1 MRINVTA
8 GDCLNDILANKYKNE
23 LFIPFREA
31 LINGGYD
38 SIAFT
43 DEFIEKR
50 IKALKTSKEEYLN
63 KMSPFIDLL
72 NNLNKYDEI
81 VLWFGDE
88 PFCRINRQFVLQC
101 LRLNKFMGKVI
112 LNIVDEE
119 TGSIIKRKDF

>member
-1 MRINVTA
+1 MRINITS
-8 GDCLNDILANKYKNE
+8 GDCLNDILIKKYKDE

-31 LINGGYD
+31 LINGEYD
-38 SIAFT
+38 SIDFT

-63 KMSPFIDLL
+63 KMWPFIDLL

-88 PFCRINRQFVLQC
+88 PFCRINRQFVLKC
-101 LRLNKFMGKVI
+101 LRLNKFNGKVI

-119 TGSIIKRKDF
+119 TGSIIKGKD